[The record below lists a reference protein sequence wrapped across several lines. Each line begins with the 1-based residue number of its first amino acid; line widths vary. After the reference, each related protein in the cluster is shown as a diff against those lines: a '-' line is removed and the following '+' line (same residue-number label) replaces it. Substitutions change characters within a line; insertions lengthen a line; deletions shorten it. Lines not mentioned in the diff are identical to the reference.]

1 MAERTNSERG
11 QAIILFVGIFSVI
24 LVMAAIVVDF
34 GLWFAERRS
43 AQRGAD
49 LAAAAGAQDLP
60 LSPDL
65 AFTSACAWAVQN
77 GFDAEDV
84 DIEVKVEVFAR
95 GAATAPVSCSGAAPA
110 LACGSDCNTVRVT
123 VSKGAPR
130 LFTGLF
136 GLGDFEIGAVAAAGL
151 TFGGSGGVGGTGAD
165 QTVLLV
171 DAQSRMRNACNED
184 QSNLDTCAIANERA
198 AAAALVDSLLGLAGN
213 GQIGYAPYHNC
224 YGPET
229 AIGTPVGCVV
239 DEGTEDVVAVVG
251 LTSDSSALRAA
262 IDATVA
268 YTQKPANVCLPLD
281 RANGMFLAEPS
292 SGHKVIVLFSDG
304 SNRYQHKSS
313 HTFHPPVA
321 CHTTAVDPL
330 PPRPACTGSRSA
342 ESELD
347 YRTLQMATHLKDDL
361 GVEIYVIG
369 LNPCSWAAATDLPA
383 NNSWQPADCGLVVP
397 GHTTEDNVADQ
408 RLLMC
413 IATSLEHYQRVNNV
427 AELPNVIE
435 EIAAEIV
442 SRSLLQ

>member
-60 LSPDL
+60 LSPAL
-65 AFTSACAWAVQN
+65 AFESACAWAAAN
-77 GFDAEDV
+77 GYPNDQV
-84 DIEVKVEVFAR
+84 HVEVFAR
-95 GAATAPVSCSGAAPA
+95 DGSGSEEGCDSLPEEPPTPVCESQC
-110 LACGSDCNTVRVT
+110 DTVRVT

-184 QSNLDTCAIANERA
+184 QSNLDTCAIANERV

-239 DEGTEDVVAVVG
+239 DQGTEDVVAVVG

-281 RANGMFLAEPS
+281 RANEMFLSAPS
-292 SGHKVIVLFSDG
+292 GGHKVIVLFSDG
-304 SNRYQHKSS
+304 SNRYQHKTS
-313 HTFHPPVA
+313 HSLHPPVA

-330 PPRPACTGSRSA
+330 PPRPPCTGSRSA

-369 LNPCSWAAATDLPA
+369 LNPCPWAAATDLPA